1 MSIKY
6 AVLGLISE
14 EPRHGYAVRAAFEER
29 LGDFWELNYG
39 QVYQVLTGLE
49 REGLITGSDERIG
62 RRPIRRIFAITA
74 KGRDELRRWLLK
86 PTARRR
92 PFRDDFYVRLL
103 FAMESGV
110 EFVRDMTNE
119 EIRSCR
125 EHLAML
131 MDQAK
136 MIENVGCGARARQ
149 FFTRAAI
156 LHSEAALEALKH
168 CQVSLEKWSASHPSS
183 VPAKPQADVP
193 GRVGRKAA
201 AQR

>member
-1 MSIKY
+1 MSIKH

-14 EPRHGYAVRAAFEER
+14 EARHGYAVRAAFEER

-49 REGLITGSDERIG
+49 QEGLITGSDERVG

-86 PTARRR
+86 PTPRRR

-103 FAMESGV
+103 FAMGSGV
-110 EFVRDMTNE
+110 DVVCDMTNE

-125 EHLAML
+125 EHLATL
-131 MDQAK
+131 TDQAR
-136 MIENVGCGARARQ
+136 IAENLGPETRVRQ
-149 FFTRAAI
+149 LFTHAAI
-156 LHSEAALEALKH
+156 LHSEAALKALEH
-168 CQVSLEKWSASHPSS
+168 CQVSLKKWSASHPST
-183 VPAKPQADVP
+183 VLAKPQAP
-193 GRVGRKAA
+193 GKVRRKAA
-201 AQR
+201 AHH

>member
-1 MSIKY
+1 MSIKH

-29 LGDFWELNYG
+29 LGDFWQLNYG

-49 REGLITGSDERIG
+49 QEGLTTGSDERVG
-62 RRPIRRIFAITA
+62 RRPIRRIFAVTA
-74 KGRDELRRWLLK
+74 KGRDELRRWLLT

-103 FAMESGV
+103 FAMGSGV
-110 EFVRDMTNE
+110 EIVRNMSNE

-131 MDQAK
+131 MDQAR
-136 MIENVGCGARARQ
+136 MIEKVGPEARVRQ
-149 FFTRAAI
+149 LFTRAAI
-156 LHSEAALEALKH
+156 LHSEAALKALEH
-168 CQVSLEKWSASHPSS
+168 CQVSLEKWSASHPIS
-183 VPAKPQADVP
+183 VPAKPEASMP
-193 GRVGRKAA
+193 GQVRRKAA